1 MSRIGERKLVIPD
14 GVTVSV
20 NGNVVDVKGP
30 KGELT
35 LEFSKL
41 VSVVVEDGV
50 VLTKQIKP
58 SKDANMMQGT
68 TNSLISNMITGVS
81 KGYDKG
87 LEAVGVGYRFQVSG
101 NKITINAGYSHPVV
115 MEAPKELSVTSESNT
130 EITIHGIDKQK
141 VSEFAANVRKVRE
154 PEPYKG
160 KGIKFVGE
168 EIRRKSGKSAGAK

>member
-1 MSRIGERKLVIPD
+1 MSRIGERKISIPD

-41 VSVVVEDGV
+41 VSVLVEDGV

-58 SKDANMMQGT
+58 SQEANMMQGT

-81 KGYDKG
+81 KGYEKG

-101 NKITINAGYSHPVV
+101 NKITISAGYSHPVV
-115 MEAPKELSVTSESNT
+115 MEAPVGLTVTSESNT

-160 KGIKFVGE
+160 KGIRYKGE
-168 EIRRKSGKSAGAK
+168 HVRRKEGKKAA

>member
-30 KGELT
+30 KGELN

-41 VSVVVEDGV
+41 VSVVVDDGV

-160 KGIKFVGE
+160 KGIRYKGE
-168 EIRRKSGKSAGAK
+168 KVRRKEGKKAA

>member
-30 KGELT
+30 KGELN
-35 LEFSKL
+35 LEFSKF

-58 SKDANMMQGT
+58 SKDANVMQGT

-81 KGYDKG
+81 KGYEKG

-115 MEAPKELSVTSESNT
+115 MEAPVGLTVTSESNT

-160 KGIKFVGE
+160 KGIRYKGE
-168 EIRRKSGKSAGAK
+168 QVRRKEGKKAA

>member
-68 TNSLISNMITGVS
+68 TNSLISNMIPGVS

-160 KGIKFVGE
+160 KGIRYKGE
-168 EIRRKSGKSAGAK
+168 HVRRKEGKKAA